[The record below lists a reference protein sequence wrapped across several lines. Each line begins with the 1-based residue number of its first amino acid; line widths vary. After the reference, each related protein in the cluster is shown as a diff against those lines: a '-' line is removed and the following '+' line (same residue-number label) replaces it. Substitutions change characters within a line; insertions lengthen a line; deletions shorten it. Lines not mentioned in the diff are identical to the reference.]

1 MSAVTASER
10 RRVGLAFGAALRAAR
25 LESAL
30 TQEGLA
36 EASGFDHTFL
46 SLLERGLRTPTI
58 AVAFRL
64 SKALGLNPLRLLADT
79 VTRIS

>member
-25 LESAL
+25 VESGL
-30 TQEGLA
+30 SQEGLA

-58 AVAFRL
+58 GVAFRL
-64 SKALGLNPLRLLADT
+64 SKALGLSPLHLLTDTIPRL
-79 VTRIS
+79 